1 MNVDFDEKIF
11 LMKVVLLNLYFTGS
25 EWASGAQRFR
35 HGAGAVVPD
44 PFVCFARPALP
55 DGALG
60 LLTPKPALFARIQ
73 ECGFAPAALL
83 RAAFTS
89 LREVSQCEGAY
100 GGLCATPLT

>member
-11 LMKVVLLNLYFTGS
+11 LMKVVLMNLYFTGS
-25 EWASGAQRFR
+25 EWASGAQRVR

-60 LLTPKPALFARIQ
+60 LLTPKPALFVESRSVGSRQ
-73 ECGFAPAALL
+73 RRCSGQRL
-83 RAAFTS
+83 
-89 LREVSQCEGAY
+89 
-100 GGLCATPLT
+100 PL